1 MRQEAGAL
9 RIVINRDQEEPVYE
23 QIARQ
28 IRGFIATGQLAPGA
42 LVPPVRVL
50 ASDLGVNLNT
60 VARAYRALEEGGF
73 LAIRDRS
80 GARVTAP
87 ADRPEEGHA
96 RTLREDLREVLVRM
110 RQAGISPK
118 EMRRLAS
125 LEIGWMGGRNRRKE
139 GV

>member
-1 MRQEAGAL
+1 ML
-9 RIVINRDQEEPVYE
+9 RIVISRDLEEPVYA

-28 IRGFIATGQLAPGA
+28 IRDWIATGRLSPGA

-73 LAIRDRS
+73 LAIRDRA

-87 ADRPEEGHA
+87 AAVPQEGHA

-110 RQAGISPK
+110 RQAGISSR
-118 EMRRLAS
+118 EMRRLLS
-125 LEIGWMGGRNRRKE
+125 REIGWMSRRSRGKE
-139 GV
+139 SR